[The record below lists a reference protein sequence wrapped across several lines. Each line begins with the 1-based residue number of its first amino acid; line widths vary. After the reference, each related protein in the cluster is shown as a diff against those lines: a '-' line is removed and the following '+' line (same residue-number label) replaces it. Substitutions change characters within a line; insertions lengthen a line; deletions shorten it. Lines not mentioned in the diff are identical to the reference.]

1 MLTRQVLGQA
11 GKSNL
16 RSGSGPVMATKVTY
30 RHGDHR
36 PGPQRWDRSEVNPE
50 NQFTGQET
58 DQQAPWLVTGMDVGM
73 GGGDGDKHT
82 YAIAQAGTNSTDL
95 SLNGAPGPSVGSVS
109 VEAPSEGCQGN

>member
-1 MLTRQVLGQA
+1 
-11 GKSNL
+11 
-16 RSGSGPVMATKVTY
+16 
-30 RHGDHR
+30 
-36 PGPQRWDRSEVNPE
+36 
-50 NQFTGQET
+50 
-58 DQQAPWLVTGMDVGM
+58 MDVGM